1 MAVQLG
7 SRGQAD
13 FSQPIELLM
22 DCHRRIEH
30 FLEVL
35 ERVVQQYVDRDLD
48 DEGGRALE
56 TALHYFRHAAPKH
69 TADEEESLLPRLRA
83 QQCEGLA
90 QVLADAE
97 RIERDHRRAT
107 AMHDRVDEAGRAWLR
122 DRRLSGQAA
131 ARLRADLHRLRLL
144 YTGHIAFED
153 ERLFPAAAEALR
165 GEELAE
171 MGREMAARRG
181 LAPDRDTNAS
191 ERS

>member
-22 DCHRRIEH
+22 DCHRRIEN
-30 FLEVL
+30 FLGVL
-35 ERVVQQYVDRDLD
+35 ERVVERYADSELD
-48 DEGGRALE
+48 DEARRALT
-56 TALHYFRHAAPKH
+56 TALDYFRDAAPKH
-69 TADEEESLLPRLRA
+69 TQDEEESLLPRLRA

-97 RIERDHRRAT
+97 RIERDHQRAA
-107 AMHDRVDEAGRAWLR
+107 AMHDRVDEVGRRWLAEGR
-122 DRRLSGQAA
+122 VSGQAS
-131 ARLRADLHRLRLL
+131 ARLRDDLHRLRLL

-153 ERLFPAAAEALR
+153 ERLFPAAAEALGR
-165 GEELAE
+165 QELAQ
-171 MGREMAARRG
+171 MGREMAHRRG
-181 LAPDRDTNAS
+181 LAPDRTTNSS